1 MKKILLI
8 LLIIGSFIFLS
19 SCKEEKVTEFYV
31 KIKNNYILSGQEDI
45 GKFFEKSKNNER
57 CSITIDKTY
66 TLDANNFS
74 KEYYEQNKDNY
85 PKEVKYIVTYDGN
98 LYDLKIPCIDFLD
111 KITSSIPKFHR
122 TYKYLMVQK
131 TLGNAISN
139 YNYVYEYYFTND
151 LNETLEDYYNAMY
164 SSSSS
169 IIFPDVYPFISV
181 YNYKNFRFYDNTLVS
196 LDYINKDGLKRSI
209 NTNDYLNTQIF
220 RYLDS
225 LDWEIEIKS
234 NLPSSN
240 INESFELVTKRTL
253 YTDNYNVFIG
263 YNKGDEIEV
272 SYIFNIKEGLVY
284 MEYVSF
290 SSLVRKIYAPID
302 NYDACKLLSMFGP
315 TFGMLN
321 NERTYVDTRYYVHLE
336 NNGRYTYGY
345 NDNSVYPEEGIYY
358 IIKDKLFLVSSDY
371 VRILLISSNSL
382 IDLKDGKK
390 FNLKEN

>member
-1 MKKILLI
+1 MKKFLI
-8 LLIIGSFIFLS
+8 SLLIIISFIFLS

-31 KIKNNYILSGQEDI
+31 KTKNNYILSGQEDI
-45 GKFFEKSKNNER
+45 VKFFEKSKNNER

-131 TLGNAISN
+131 TEGNAISS

-151 LNETLEDYYNAMY
+151 LNDTLEDYYNALY

-169 IIFPDVYPFISV
+169 VIFPDVYPFISV
-181 YNYKNFRFYDNTLVS
+181 YNYKNFRFYDNELLN

-209 NTNDYLNTQIF
+209 NTTDYLNSKIF
-220 RYLDS
+220 RYLDN
-225 LDWEIEIKS
+225 LDWQIDINS
-234 NLPSSN
+234 NLPSSKKK
-240 INESFELVTKRTL
+240 ESFELVTKRTL
-253 YTDNYNVFIG
+253 YIDNYNVFIG
-263 YNKGDEIEV
+263 YNKGDQVEV
-272 SYIFNIKEGLVY
+272 SYVFDIADGIVY
-284 MEYVSF
+284 MKYASF
-290 SSLVRKIYAPID
+290 SSLVREIYAPID
-302 NYDACKLLSMFGP
+302 NYETCQLLSMFGP
-315 TFGMLN
+315 SFGTFV
-321 NERTYVDTRYYVHLE
+321 NERTYVGDEYYVTL
-336 NNGRYTYGY
+336 NDDGRYTYGF
-345 NDNSVYPEEGIYY
+345 NNSSVSPEEGIYY
-358 IIKDKLFLVSSDY
+358 VIKNQLFLF
-371 VRILLISSNSL
+371 SSNYSRTLTINSNYL
-382 IDLKDGKK
+382 IDSNGKK